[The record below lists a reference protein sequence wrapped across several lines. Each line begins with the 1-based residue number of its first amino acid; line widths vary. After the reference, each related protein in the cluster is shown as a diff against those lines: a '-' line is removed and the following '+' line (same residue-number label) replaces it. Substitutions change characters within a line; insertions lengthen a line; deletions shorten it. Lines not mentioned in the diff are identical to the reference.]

1 MKEVNWDKIE
11 ELIEEIAKEAEIDL
25 DEAGSITILKD
36 GHTQRIYIGVKV
48 LFIHEKY
55 GELSDIYTIESP
67 T

>member
-36 GHTQRIYIGVKV
+36 GHTQRIYIGVAVPKE
-48 LFIHEKY
+48 FILALKCF
-55 GELSDIYTIESP
+55 LSMKNMVS
-67 T
+67 